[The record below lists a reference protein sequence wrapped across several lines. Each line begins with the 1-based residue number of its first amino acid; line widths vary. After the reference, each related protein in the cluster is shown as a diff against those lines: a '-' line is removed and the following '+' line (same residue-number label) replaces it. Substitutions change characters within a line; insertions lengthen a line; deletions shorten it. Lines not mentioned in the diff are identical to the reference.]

1 MRLVRPRG
9 FTLIELLVGIA
20 LLAIILRLALPG
32 FSAAVQNTQ
41 LRAAAE
47 SVLDGLQSA
56 RAEAVRRNRS
66 VSFTLGTGNSW
77 TVGCATPVAGE
88 CDAVLNQ
95 RSASEGAT
103 NAVVTTS
110 QVGGT
115 TVFTNT
121 LTFNGL
127 GRVLA
132 TTLPAGAVAQIDIT
146 NPTGGTCTAD
156 GGPMRCLRV
165 TVTPGGQVRMCDP
178 NPSLPAGD
186 ARRCS

>member
-1 MRLVRPRG
+1 MRLARPRG

-66 VSFTLGTGNSW
+66 VSFTLGAGNSW
-77 TVGCATPVAGE
+77 TVGCATPVAGD

-103 NAVVTTS
+103 NAVVTAS
-110 QVGGT
+110 QVGGGT

-121 LTFNGL
+121 LTFSGL

-132 TTLPAGAVAQIDIT
+132 TTLPAGATAQIDIT
-146 NPTGGTCTAD
+146 NPTGGTCAAS

-165 TVTPGGQVRMCDP
+165 TVTTGGQVRMCDP
-178 NPSLPAGD
+178 AAASGD
-186 ARRCS
+186 SRAC